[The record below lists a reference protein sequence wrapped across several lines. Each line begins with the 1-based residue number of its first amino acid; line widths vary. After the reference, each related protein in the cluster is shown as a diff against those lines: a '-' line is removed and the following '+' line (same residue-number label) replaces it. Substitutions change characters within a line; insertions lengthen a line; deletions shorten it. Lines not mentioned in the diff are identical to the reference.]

1 MEHCLQRFHHFS
13 CIRVLDQR
21 ANTICCAISW
31 EGLRLRQ
38 FGDKTGMMSGLKNN
52 TLDWD
57 GIRIILD
64 RLKVSL
70 GEEDSREYG
79 LALAQGTTQED
90 ATLGEADNPG
100 AVNRFG
106 RLFGKSSTAM
116 ARKTGWVKTSLEGMQ
131 ELLSDSSRLIRLLY
145 GTLETSVRIELL
157 NAQQR
162 LLEEAVLR
170 SLSDSD
176 RQMVYQLAQRTFGLE
191 DVKNTSPKLE
201 AYNKQLLEA
210 IDENDERTVK
220 YLLDQGASANT
231 RDPLGCSPLTFS
243 ARKGRLRISEI
254 LLSRGADPKA
264 MKTRLPQHS
273 AAEGGHTEVLR
284 LLLSQNS
291 VDPSAVDSFG
301 RTALHY
307 ASGSGNPTAVQ
318 YLLKLDG
325 IAVDSVDEGGSTPLF
340 AAVAKHF
347 FSLPWGEP
355 GLDFTLPEKEIVRQ
369 LLAIPE
375 VDPNRQHLGRF
386 GQTLLCTA
394 LWKQAM
400 TIVEMLLARPD
411 IDIHKPSVSG
421 ANPIFIAVFR
431 SNKTAVR
438 LLLEKGANINE
449 RFLNTKVYKKFRY
462 STPGF
467 WGKEFLEFA
476 LSHGKAQV
484 ARKDYSRRRIELI
497 TAAERGHTS
506 VVRILLDCGAS
517 VSESDDQGRTA
528 LSWAAACGHEG
539 IVEMLLSANA
549 DIHHRDNKGHTPL
562 VLAVANLRRVP
573 DLRDLR
579 HSLERA
585 ELRVQRAHVNVIWS
599 LLENYANPGDVP
611 STQEPPCNPARWAEA
626 KGKFEGI
633 LEGCFG
639 NSDDESITQ
648 NPDQP
653 VLESSLA
660 HTSWQEGVLAVSK
673 PSDKDGEV
681 YRAVEVNEVD
691 LDRVPKPGS
700 STLPDDGGL
709 AKQLRCKPNELA
721 AEHSEGNH
729 HSEGNKEIQA
739 EKPIAPVLYLELEDD
754 LSAKLKF

>member
-1 MEHCLQRFHHFS
+1 
-13 CIRVLDQR
+13 
-21 ANTICCAISW
+21 
-31 EGLRLRQ
+31 
-38 FGDKTGMMSGLKNN
+38 
-52 TLDWD
+52 
-57 GIRIILD
+57 
-64 RLKVSL
+64 
-70 GEEDSREYG
+70 
-79 LALAQGTTQED
+79 
-90 ATLGEADNPG
+90 
-100 AVNRFG
+100 
-106 RLFGKSSTAM
+106 M
-116 ARKTGWVKTSLEGMQ
+116 ARKTGWVETSLEGMQ

-145 GTLETSVRIELL
+145 GTLETNVRLELL

-191 DVKNTSPKLE
+191 DVKNNSPKLE

-210 IDENDERTVK
+210 IDEDDETAVK

-254 LLSRGADPKA
+254 LLSRGADLTA
-264 MKTRLPQHS
+264 MTTRLPQHS

-284 LLLSQNS
+284 LLLSQNII
-291 VDPSAVDSFG
+291 DPSAVDSFG

-307 ASGSGNPTAVQ
+307 ASGSGNPRAVQ
-318 YLLKLDG
+318 YLLKLDLV
-325 IAVDSVDEGGSTPLF
+325 AVDSVDEGGSTPLF
-340 AAVAKHF
+340 AAVAKQF

-355 GLDFTLPEKEIVRQ
+355 GLDFTLPEKEIVHQ

-375 VDPNRQHLGRF
+375 VDPNHQHLGRF
-386 GQTLLCTA
+386 GQTLLCIA

-400 TIVEMLLARPD
+400 TIVATLLARPD
-411 IDIHKPSVSG
+411 IDIHKPSVTG

-449 RFLNTKVYKKFRY
+449 RFLITKVYKIFRY

-476 LSHGKAQV
+476 LSHGKAQMD
-484 ARKDYSRRRIELI
+484 RKDYSRRRIELI

-506 VVRILLDCGAS
+506 LVRILLDCGAS
-517 VSESDDQGRTA
+517 VSMSDDQGRTA
-528 LSWAAACGHEG
+528 LSWAAACGHED
-539 IVEMLLSANA
+539 IVGMLLSANA

-585 ELRVQRAHVNVIWS
+585 ELRVQRAHVNVIWC

-611 STQEPPCNPARWAEA
+611 STQEPPCNPARWDEA
-626 KGKFEGI
+626 RGKFEGI

-639 NSDDESITQ
+639 HPNDESITK
-648 NPDQP
+648 NPDQA

-660 HTSWQEGVLAVSK
+660 NTSWQEGVLAVSK
-673 PSDKDGEV
+673 PTDKVEEM
-681 YRAVEVNEVD
+681 YRAVEVSEVD
-691 LDRVPKPGS
+691 IDRVPKPGR
-700 STLPDDGGL
+700 STLRDDEGL
-709 AKQLRCKPNELA
+709 SRQLGCKPNERA
-721 AEHSEGNH
+721 AEHPEGNY
-729 HSEGNKEIQA
+729 SEGNKEIQA
-739 EKPIAPVLYLELEDD
+739 EKPIAPVLYLELEDEF
-754 LSAKLKF
+754 SAKLNV